1 MLKIVRLTGSFLF
14 WTLVSW
20 SCCLLLSLVMTLW
33 PLDLS
38 SLPAWL
44 RLSPLQSWLVHR
56 LHHLQA
62 VLRARS
68 YKEVALLFFWDATWQ
83 FRACAREIF
92 LVLFFA
98 LFGPLIAGEQ
108 RSENSMLC
116 CVQLTN
122 WVDGLTESLDR
133 WLPDWLRRFFV
144 ILRYAAG
151 RGQEERKERD
161 DHGEDSLPPP
171 LEDCGA
177 VSCPR
182 GFVFDPV
189 FGVLE
194 EEVAGRWLEESL
206 TRDSE
211 RLEAIGKAKN
221 KILPPVRYS
230 EES

>member
-1 MLKIVRLTGSFLF
+1 MLRIVRSTGSFLF

-20 SCCLLLSLVMTLW
+20 SCCLLLSLASTFW

-38 SLPAWL
+38 ALPPWL
-44 RLSPLQSWLVHR
+44 RLLPLQTWLVHR
-56 LHHLQA
+56 LHHVQA
-62 VLRARS
+62 VLKARS

-98 LFGPLIAGEQ
+98 LFGPLIA
-108 RSENSMLC
+108 
-116 CVQLTN
+116 
-122 WVDGLTESLDR
+122 ESLED
-133 WLPDWLRRFFV
+133 WLPGWLRRFFV
-144 ILRYAAG
+144 FVRNAG
-151 RGQEERKERD
+151 RGRREERKERD
-161 DHGEDSLPPP
+161 DLWDDSLPPP

-189 FGVLE
+189 FGVVE
-194 EEVAGRWLEESL
+194 EEVAGLWRVEALA
-206 TRDSE
+206 RDSK